1 MGELKLNDEKPNMV
15 PAGEFIVGALLHAG
29 VVKPEDAELAV
40 KIVEEELT
48 VWLAIKNFDGAAAKK
63 GGKVPFMIT
72 QAQREAVRQ
81 KGFED
86 DQIADMTP
94 EKAHGLL
101 GLVK

>member
-1 MGELKLNDEKPNMV
+1 MV
-15 PAGEFIVGALLHAG
+15 RAGEFIVGTLLHAG

-40 KIVEEELT
+40 QIVEEELT
-48 VWLAIKNFDGAAAKK
+48 VWLAINNFGGAAARK

-72 QAQREAVRQ
+72 QAQREALRQ

-94 EKAHGLL
+94 EKAHRLL